1 MDKTITPNTVRE
13 PAVGRVAGY
22 KAAIAQMFAEMQ
34 VLNEQ
39 IKETQAETDRVRAE
53 TREILAR
60 LRAV

>member
-1 MDKTITPNTVRE
+1 MDKTLLTEAGPQPT
-13 PAVGRVAGY
+13 AGRVAGY

-53 TREILAR
+53 TREILAC